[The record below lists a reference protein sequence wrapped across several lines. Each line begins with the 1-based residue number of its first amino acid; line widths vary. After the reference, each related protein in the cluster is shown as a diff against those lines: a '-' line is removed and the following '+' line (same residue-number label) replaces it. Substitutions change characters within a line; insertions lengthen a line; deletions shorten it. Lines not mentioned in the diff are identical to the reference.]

1 MKILSGPFKVIWIL
15 GDKEATQEEVIEY
28 IKQRRITEQKERE
41 RFEYQNRN
49 MGRTQNKVRMA

>member
-28 IKQRRITEQKERE
+28 IKQRRIAEQKERE

-49 MGRTQNKVRMA
+49 LGRSQDTVRLA